1 MKKKK
6 KKDVFQ
12 TGLYLT
18 QHNKNKK
25 NKKKIK
31 KKKFKLNISES
42 FTLSLQGDV
51 REYINTV
58 YYGTFHIL

>member
-6 KKDVFQ
+6 KKDVLQ

-18 QHNKNKK
+18 QHKK
-25 NKKKIK
+25 NKKK
-31 KKKFKLNISES
+31 FKLKISES
-42 FTLSLQGDV
+42 YILSLQGDV
-51 REYINTV
+51 REYIDTV

>member
-6 KKDVFQ
+6 KKDVLQ

-18 QHNKNKK
+18 QH
-25 NKKKIK
+25 K
-31 KKKFKLNISES
+31 KKKKKKKKKLKIKISES
-42 FTLSLQGDV
+42 STLSLQGDV
-51 REYINTV
+51 REYIDTV